1 MSCREQKQRIMI
13 VFHHF
18 TWQQFGMAAIG
29 FILIWYAIVLL
40 LYFRKEA
47 KAFFSR
53 PTPAARKE
61 VLPHIWENEEFTN
74 DDDLIGDAAEPE
86 GVSTHS
92 WNSFGFTRK
101 AKQKAEDELLGLI
114 PDALE
119 EIKTALHTVETSGGG
134 KVEFISLFKLVSAK
148 YGRLKDSPH
157 LEAINEWI
165 RDNVPFELTEE
176 ELWQLWE

>member
-1 MSCREQKQRIMI
+1 MI

-40 LYFRKEA
+40 LYFRKEI
-47 KAFFSR
+47 KAFLSR
-53 PTPAARKE
+53 PPGGKTDRLIPKE
-61 VLPHIWENEEFTN
+61 DTGVLQHVWERDGFM
-74 DDDLIGDAAEPE
+74 DDDLVGDAAEPE

-92 WNSFGFTRK
+92 WNSFGFTGK
-101 AKQKAEDELLGLI
+101 TKQKTEDELLGLI

-134 KVEFISLFKLVSAK
+134 KAEFISLFKLVSAK
-148 YGRLKDSPH
+148 YGRLKNSPH
-157 LEAINEWI
+157 LGAINEWI
-165 RDNVPFELTEE
+165 LDNTPFELTED

>member
-1 MSCREQKQRIMI
+1 
-13 VFHHF
+13 
-18 TWQQFGMAAIG
+18 MAAIG
-29 FILIWYAIVLL
+29 FVFIWYAVVGL
-40 LYFRKEA
+40 LYFRKEV

-53 PTPAARKE
+53 GKPAARQDA
-61 VLPHIWENEEFTN
+61 LPHVWEREEFTGEW
-74 DDDLIGDAAEPE
+74 DDLVGDAKEPE

-92 WNSFGFTRK
+92 WNSFGFT
-101 AKQKAEDELLGLI
+101 AKPKERHGDELLGLI

-134 KVEFISLFKLVSAK
+134 KAEFISLFKRASAK

-165 RDNVPFELTEE
+165 MENVPFGLSED
-176 ELWQLWE
+176 ELWQLWD